1 MIVWSATH
9 PGSVSI
15 PLFSQPC
22 SWIQQPIARQ
32 QRSQGEMFEQFWQLG
47 VKAKND
53 KCSLAPKRQEI
64 NWSEDYGRSTRKR
77 SWMGIGNHSNSW
89 STALDLVCLVRFTIF
104 HVRSVWLST
113 LDPAVNHHWPS
124 GCILTVTGCLQ
135 IHLSGYKGRFHL
147 HLKSLEIFLDIDF
160 KLKSYVKLYLWI

>member
-32 QRSQGEMFEQFWQLG
+32 HRSHGEMFEHFDNWVSKQKMINVHSRQKDKKSTDRKITADQPGSNLG
-47 VKAKND
+47 LVRFPNP
-53 KCSLAPKRQEI
+53 LASGSDI
-64 NWSEDYGRSTRKR
+64 HGSWGTWL

-89 STALDLVCLVRFTIF
+89 STALDQVCLVRFTIF

-124 GCILTVTGCLQ
+124 GCILTVTGCL
-135 IHLSGYKGRFHL
+135 
-147 HLKSLEIFLDIDF
+147 DIRVDF
-160 KLKSYVKLYLWI
+160 IYI